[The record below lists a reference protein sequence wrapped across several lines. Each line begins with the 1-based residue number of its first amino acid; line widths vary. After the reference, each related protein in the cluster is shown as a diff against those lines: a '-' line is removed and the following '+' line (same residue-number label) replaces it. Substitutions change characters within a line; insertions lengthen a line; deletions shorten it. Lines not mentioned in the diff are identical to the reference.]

1 MNTYDYIIVGAGS
14 AGCVLANRL
23 TEDGRHQVLLLEAG
37 GSDRS
42 PWIQVPIGYGRTFN
56 DPKLNWMYYT
66 EPEAALAGRAA
77 YWPRGKVL
85 GGSSSINAMVYIRG
99 HRGDFDDWAAEGNPG
114 WGWTD
119 VLPYFKKSEDHVW
132 GASEFHGTGGPLRIS
147 DISAKVHPLC
157 GNFIEACK
165 TLGMG
170 HTQDFNGVQMYGAG
184 IWQMTIRDGV
194 RASCSSAFL
203 RPARKRS
210 NLQVQIKAHVT
221 RVLFEGRRAVGIEF
235 LQNGTLHQVK
245 AHREVILSGG
255 AINSPQLLQL
265 SGVGDAA
272 LLQGLG
278 LQQVL
283 HAPAVGQHLQDHLC
297 VSYYFRSK
305 VPTLN
310 DQLYPWHGKV
320 RAAMQYVLG
329 KRGPLSMSVNQAG
342 AFAHSRPGLERPNM
356 QLYFNPI
363 SYTVDT
369 AAGGSATMNPDP
381 YSAFLM
387 SFNTCRPTSRG
398 SIAISSANPLE
409 KPSIRTNF
417 LSTPQDVQD
426 VLEGSR
432 LLRRI
437 AAARPLADIVSS
449 ELFPG
454 PQVVSDAQILDD
466 FQQRCGS
473 VYHACGTAA
482 MGPDAQRAVVDHRLK
497 VHGLQGLRVI
507 DASVFPMVTSGN
519 TNAPTIMVAEKGAAM
534 LLEDAT

>member
-23 TEDGRHQVLLLEAG
+23 SEDGRHQVLLLEAG

-56 DPKLNWMYYT
+56 DPKLNWMYHT

-114 WGWTD
+114 WGWSD
-119 VLPYFKKSEDHVW
+119 VLPYFKKSEDHAW
-132 GASEFHGTGGPLRIS
+132 GASEFHGAGGPLRVS

-157 GNFIEACK
+157 GTFIEACK
-165 TLGMG
+165 EQGLG
-170 HTQDFNGVQMYGAG
+170 HTQDFNGAQMDGAG

-203 RPARKRS
+203 RPARKRG
-210 NLQVQIKAHVT
+210 NLQVQTKAHVT

-278 LQQVL
+278 LPQVL

-297 VSYYFRSK
+297 VSYYFKSK

-320 RAAMQYVLG
+320 RAAL
-329 KRGPLSMSVNQAG
+329 
-342 AFAHSRPGLERPNM
+342 
-356 QLYFNPI
+356 
-363 SYTVDT
+363 
-369 AAGGSATMNPDP
+369 
-381 YSAFLM
+381 
-387 SFNTCRPTSRG
+387 
-398 SIAISSANPLE
+398 
-409 KPSIRTNF
+409 
-417 LSTPQDVQD
+417 
-426 VLEGSR
+426 
-432 LLRRI
+432 
-437 AAARPLADIVSS
+437 
-449 ELFPG
+449 
-454 PQVVSDAQILDD
+454 
-466 FQQRCGS
+466 
-473 VYHACGTAA
+473 
-482 MGPDAQRAVVDHRLK
+482 
-497 VHGLQGLRVI
+497 
-507 DASVFPMVTSGN
+507 
-519 TNAPTIMVAEKGAAM
+519 
-534 LLEDAT
+534 